1 NIVRQRMREI
11 LYRDD
16 QSRYSGEIRSTLNHL
31 ADKIV
36 YRDGFYYQLTDQG
49 DPWLVTF
56 LGSKANRTL
65 AYMIEL
71 FTGQRVR
78 INDLH
83 ATTLMGKDLDRTM
96 QEIRDTL
103 VTYQQFYDFFDR
115 EDSLLLGETN
125 HLKYQQLVSRSLMID
140 YVIEN
145 QLDLMTVFAYLSE
158 IE

>member
-1 NIVRQRMREI
+1 
-11 LYRDD
+11 
-16 QSRYSGEIRSTLNHL
+16 
-31 ADKIV
+31 
-36 YRDGFYYQLTDQG
+36 
-49 DPWLVTF
+49 
-56 LGSKANRTL
+56 
-65 AYMIEL
+65 MIEL

-115 EDSLLLGETN
+115 DISLLLGEAN
-125 HLKYQQLVSRSLMID
+125 HLKYQQLVPRSLMID